1 MEAVRMLGPKATV
14 SDQDVVDD
22 IKMRMEKLA

>member
-1 MEAVRMLGPKATV
+1 MEAVRMLGPKDIV
-14 SDQDVVDD
+14 SEQDVVDD

>member
-1 MEAVRMLGPKATV
+1 MEAVRMLGPKDTV
-14 SDQDVVDD
+14 SEQDVVDD